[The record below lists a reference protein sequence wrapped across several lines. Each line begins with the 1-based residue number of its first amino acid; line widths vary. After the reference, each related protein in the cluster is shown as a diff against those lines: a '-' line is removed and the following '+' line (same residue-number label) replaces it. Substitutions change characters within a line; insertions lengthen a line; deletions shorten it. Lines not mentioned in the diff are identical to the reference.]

1 MIEFV
6 TRARIDRSI
15 EDVFAYVSSPENLPH
30 WNSAVRAVRRTSA
43 GEDAVGSTYWMA
55 RDLPTGP
62 AENELEIT
70 GHEPPRAFSI
80 RTTSGPTPFV
90 YRYTFS
96 PSDGGTLV
104 ELHAAVELSG
114 LAARLGPLAKRAI
127 KSGVDDN
134 LRTLKTILE
143 RV

>member
-6 TRARIDRSI
+6 TRVRIDRTI
-15 EDVFAYVSSPENLPH
+15 EDVFAYVANPENFPH
-30 WNSAVRAVRRTSA
+30 WNTAVRAVRRTSA

-70 GHEPPRAFSI
+70 GHEPPSAFSI

-96 PSDGGTLV
+96 PRDRGTLV

-134 LRTLKTILE
+134 LRILKTTLE